1 MESRNSHD
9 ELSVSRVRGEATL
22 QCGRA
27 ARTSQCDPGNS
38 LGWHWQ
44 AWRRIIETTLAGF
57 TAQPKSVFLPPRAR
71 VHRKTRQQGWS
82 RLLELFHFSEH
93 MFQKSGASA
102 TCTAVRRVTEP
113 TPSQN
118 GNMNPRVSQCWQVTK
133 ETFCLG
139 RHILRKRRCAR
150 FQP

>member
-27 ARTSQCDPGNS
+27 PRTRQCDPGNS
-38 LGWHWQ
+38 WWMVWAGLEAHH
-44 AWRRIIETTLAGF
+44 RSTLAGF
-57 TAQPKSVFLPPRAR
+57 TAQPKNVFLPPRAV
-71 VHRKTRQQGWS
+71 VHRKTRQQRWS

-93 MFQKSGASA
+93 VFQKGGASA
-102 TCTAVRRVTEP
+102 TFSNVRRVTEP
-113 TPSQN
+113 TLSQN
-118 GNMNPRVSQCWQVTK
+118 GNRNPRVSHCWQVTK
-133 ETFCLG
+133 ETLCPG
-139 RHILRKRRCAR
+139 RHILRKRRSAR